1 MMWFPIS
8 PKTREKEREDQRFEF
23 TPRTKRSA
31 KERKKN
37 ESTACK
43 TYQRKRKTAEEKER
57 EKETMFFLRKERHFS
72 SLFSLSFL

>member
-1 MMWFPIS
+1 
-8 PKTREKEREDQRFEF
+8 KREKTNALSSPQEQKEVQ
-23 TPRTKRSA
+23 KRG
-31 KERKKN
+31 KKN